1 MRKHLL
7 ICIFFMI
14 SLLVH
19 GATSLRMYSDET
31 ITIDSPVDD
40 DIFAAGSVVNI
51 NAPVDSAVVAGG
63 VVTVNAPIAG
73 DLILAGGQVV
83 LRSDIGGKLVAAGS
97 RINISSKIQR
107 NAVLMG
113 EDISMLPGTTVGR
126 DALIGAK
133 RFSNQGSINGTLT
146 VAAEQFENNGT
157 AGRVEFQRIE
167 SRHEDT
173 AFMSFFHLL
182 SIIGYLL
189 LGLIGLRV
197 APWLFRSSEDKMLRD
212 PAIET
217 LVGFLAI
224 IVSLIL
230 AMILAITIVGIPVSV
245 MLLLLLGVGIMLS
258 CLLVSFT
265 LGRKVM
271 AIFRSGTG
279 SAVSFTVGYVILNI
293 LFLLPYIGWIFML
306 IAVCMGVGALLYV
319 MKDGASTTQAATA

>member
-1 MRKHLL
+1 MLL
-7 ICIFFMI
+7 M
-14 SLLVH
+14 VQ
-19 GATSLRMYSDET
+19 GATSLRMYSDES

-51 NAPVDSAVVAGG
+51 NAPVDSAIVAGG
-63 VVTVNAPIAG
+63 VVNVNAPVSG

-97 RINISSKIQR
+97 RINISSRIQR

-113 EDISMLPGTTVGR
+113 EDISMLPGTVVGR

-146 VAAEQFENNGT
+146 VAAEEFENNGT
-157 AGRVEFQRIE
+157 AGRVEYQKIE
-167 SRHEDT
+167 GRREDT

-182 SIIGYLL
+182 STIGFLL

-197 APWLFRSSEDKMLRD
+197 IPWLFRASEAKMLRD

-217 LVGFLAI
+217 LVGLLAI
-224 IVSLIL
+224 IVCVIL
-230 AMILAITIVGIPVSV
+230 AVILAITVVGIPIAI
-245 MLLLLLGVGIMLS
+245 MLLLLLAVGIMLS
-258 CLLVSFT
+258 GLLVSFT
-265 LGRKVM
+265 LGIRVM
-271 AIFRSGTG
+271 AMLRSGTG
-279 SAVSFTVGYVILNI
+279 SSVSFTVGYVILNI

-306 IAVCMGVGALLYV
+306 ISVCLGIGALLYV
-319 MKDGASTTQAATA
+319 VRDGASPQLTTA

>member
-1 MRKHLL
+1 MQKRLL
-7 ICIFFMI
+7 ICIFFMM
-14 SLLVH
+14 SLLVQ
-19 GATSLRMYSDET
+19 GATSLRMYSDES

-63 VVTVNAPIAG
+63 VVTVNAPISG

-83 LRSDIGGKLVAAGS
+83 LRSEIGGKLVAAGS
-97 RINISSKIQR
+97 RINISSNIRR
-107 NAVLMG
+107 NAVVIG
-113 EDISMLPGTTVGR
+113 EDVSMLSGTAVGR

-133 RFSNQGSINGTLT
+133 RFSNQGYINGTLT

-157 AGRVEFQRIE
+157 AGRVEFQKIE
-167 SRHEDT
+167 SRREDT
-173 AFMSFFHLL
+173 AFMGFFHLL

-189 LGLIGLRV
+189 LGLIGLR
-197 APWLFRSSEDKMLRD
+197 AFPSLFSASEDRMLRD

-224 IVSLIL
+224 IVCLIL
-230 AMILAITIVGIPVSV
+230 AVVLAVTIVGIPISV
-245 MLLLLLGVGIMLS
+245 MLLLLLAVGIMLS

-265 LGRKVM
+265 LGRRVM
-271 AIFRSGTG
+271 ALLKIRPGNS
-279 SAVSFTVGYVILNI
+279 VSLTVGYVILNI

-319 MKDGASTTQAATA
+319 VKDASATEAATA

>member
-1 MRKHLL
+1 M
-7 ICIFFMI
+7 M
-14 SLLVH
+14 VH
-19 GATSLRMYSDET
+19 GATSLRMYSDES

-51 NAPVDSAVVAGG
+51 NAPVDSAIVAGG
-63 VVTVNAPIAG
+63 VVNVNAPVAG

-113 EDISMLPGTTVGR
+113 EDISMLPGTAIGR

-133 RFSNQGSINGTLT
+133 RFSNHASINGTLT

-157 AGRVEFQRIE
+157 AGRVEFQKIE
-167 SRHEDT
+167 SKHEDT
-173 AFMSFFHLL
+173 AFMSLFHLL
-182 SIIGYLL
+182 SIIGFLL

-197 APWLFRSSEDKMLRD
+197 FPWLFRASEAKMLRD

-217 LVGFLAI
+217 LVGLLAI
-224 IVSLIL
+224 IVCLIL
-230 AMILAITIVGIPVSV
+230 AVILAVTIVGIPISI
-245 MLLLLLGVGIMLS
+245 MLLLLLAVGIMLS
-258 CLLVSFT
+258 GLLVSFT
-265 LGRKVM
+265 LGRRVM
-271 AIFRSGTG
+271 ALLRGGTG
-279 SAVSFTVGYVILNI
+279 SSVSFIVGYVILNI
-293 LFLLPYIGWIFML
+293 LFMLPYIGWIFML

-319 MKDGASTTQAATA
+319 VRDGASPQLTTS

>member
-1 MRKHLL
+1 MQKRLL
-7 ICIFFMI
+7 ICMLFLM
-14 SLLVH
+14 SLLVQE
-19 GATSLRMYSDET
+19 AASLRMYSDES

-51 NAPVDSAVVAGG
+51 NAPVESAIVAGG
-63 VVTVNAPIAG
+63 VVTVNAPVAG

-97 RINISSKIQR
+97 RINISSRIQR

-113 EDISMLPGTTVGR
+113 EDISMLSNTTVGR

-157 AGRVEFQRIE
+157 AGRVEFQKIE
-167 SRHEDT
+167 SRREDT
-173 AFMSFFHLL
+173 QFISLFHML

-189 LGLIGLRV
+189 LGLIGLRLF
-197 APWLFRSSEDKMLRD
+197 PWLFRASEARMLRD

-217 LVGFLAI
+217 LVGFLAM
-224 IVSLIL
+224 IVALIL
-230 AMILAITIVGIPVSV
+230 AVILAITIVGIPISV
-245 MLLLLLGVGIMLS
+245 MLLLLLAVGIMLS

-265 LGRKVM
+265 LGRRM
-271 AIFRSGTG
+271 TALLRTGTG
-279 SAVSFTVGYVILNI
+279 GSVSFTVGYVILNM

-306 IAVCMGVGALLYV
+306 ISVSMGFGALLYV
-319 MKDGASTTQAATA
+319 ARDGASAQLTTTA

>member
-7 ICIFFMI
+7 ACIFFMI
-14 SLLVH
+14 LLLLQ
-19 GATSLRMYSDET
+19 GATSLRMYSDES
-31 ITIDSPVDD
+31 ITIDSPIDD

-51 NAPVDSAVVAGG
+51 NAPVDSAIVAGG
-63 VVTVNAPIAG
+63 VVNVNAPVAD

-83 LRSDIGGKLVAAGS
+83 LRSEVGGKLVAAGS

-113 EDISMLPGTTVGR
+113 EDISMLPGTSVGR

-157 AGRVEFQRIE
+157 AGRVEFQKIE
-167 SRHEDT
+167 GRREET
-173 AFMSFFHLL
+173 PFMSFFHLL

-197 APWLFRSSEDKMLRD
+197 SPRLFRASEDKMLRD

-217 LVGFLAI
+217 LVGLLAI

-230 AMILAITIVGIPVSV
+230 AVILAITIVGIPISV
-245 MLLLLLGVGIMLS
+245 MLLLLLAVGIMLS

-265 LGRKVM
+265 LGRRVM
-271 AIFRSGTG
+271 SLLRTGTG
-279 SAVSFTVGYVILNI
+279 SSVSFTVGYVILNI
-293 LFLLPYIGWIFML
+293 LFMLPYIGWIFML
-306 IAVCMGVGALLYV
+306 ISVCMGVGALLYV
-319 MKDGASTTQAATA
+319 VRDGPSAMHATTA